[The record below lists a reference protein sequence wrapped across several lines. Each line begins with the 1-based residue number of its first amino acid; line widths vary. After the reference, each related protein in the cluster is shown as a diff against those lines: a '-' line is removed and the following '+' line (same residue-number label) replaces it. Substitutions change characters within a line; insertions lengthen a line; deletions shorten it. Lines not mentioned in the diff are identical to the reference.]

1 MSRVYLSRAAG
12 EPLLEY
18 LSRRHTVVLTQDD
31 PRYGPGVEAHTDLR
45 LCKMG
50 LRGPV
55 LFSTEPPRSPAYPDN
70 AAFCAVVLEGF
81 LIHRLDITAPALVQ
95 YCRGHGLRAVN
106 VRQGYTR
113 CSCLPVDDRSLI
125 TSDPGLY
132 TALREIPA
140 LSMLKIR
147 EGGVCLPG
155 FETGFFGG
163 AAGRV
168 GDTVVFNGD
177 LSAHPD
183 APAIRAFI
191 ASRGLEVQDFPA
203 YPLTDIGSVIE
214 ESSEREILP

>member
-12 EPLLEY
+12 EPLIEF
-18 LSRRHTVVLTQDD
+18 LSRRHTVVLTRDD

-45 LCKMG
+45 MCQMG

-55 LFSTEPPRSPAYPDN
+55 LFRTEPPRSPAYPDN
-70 AAFCAVVLEGF
+70 AAFCAVVLDGF
-81 LIHRLDITAPALVQ
+81 LIHRLDVTAPVILQ
-95 YCRGHGLRAVN
+95 YCRERGFRAVN

-113 CSCLPVDDRSLI
+113 CSCLPVDEGSLI
-125 TSDPGLY
+125 TADPGLY
-132 TALREIPA
+132 AALKELPA
-140 LSMLKIR
+140 LSVLQIR
-147 EGGVCLPG
+147 EGGVRLPG

-191 ASRGLEVQDFPA
+191 ASRGLEVQFFPT

-214 ESSEREILP
+214 EA